1 MALQKLFK
9 SRDAWRAWL
18 AANHDRKNEICLIFF
33 RKASGKKGIP
43 YEEAL
48 EEALCYGWIDSILH
62 KIDDERRVIRFSPR
76 KEKSIWSARNKATV
90 ERLTAEGRM
99 TEFGLAKVET
109 AKRNGSWTSLDSIDI
124 RLEVPRDLLDALDNK
139 AGLREKFEALSKTRK
154 KQYSFWVGSAK
165 RSETRNK
172 RIEEAL
178 RRIEEGRHFEMP
190 TRENKETPRKSEGG
204 GRA

>member
-9 SRDAWRAWL
+9 TRAAWRAWL
-18 AANHDRKNEICLIFF
+18 AANHDRKNEIWLIFF
-33 RKASGKKGIP
+33 RKATGKKGIA

-48 EEALCYGWIDSILH
+48 KEALCYGWIDSILR
-62 KIDDERRVIRFSPR
+62 KIDDERREIRFSPR

-99 TEFGLAKVET
+99 TEFGSAKVEA

-124 RLEVPRDLLDALDNK
+124 RLEVPPDLLDALDNK

-165 RSETRNK
+165 RPETRKK
-172 RIEEAL
+172 RVEEAL
-178 RRIEEGRHFEMP
+178 RRIEEDRHFEMP
-190 TRENKETPRKSEGG
+190 TRREMRRP
-204 GRA
+204 